1 VAAMTYSR
9 AGTPALT
16 FIRRLDRRGAGRDAA
31 SRRIVVLVLPLSI
44 PVLIFGVAASQ
55 AVITGLSLRA
65 PFQSCAR
72 CRWSVLSLDRS
83 QPRRACG
90 MGWIEQPLS
99 RKGGT
104 GFLDK
109 IIPNLTR
116 INSHSEPSCS
126 LHVAAATINRMP

>member
-1 VAAMTYSR
+1 MTYSR
-9 AGTPALT
+9 AGTAALT
-16 FIRRLDRRGAGRDAA
+16 FIHRLDRRGAGRDAA

-104 GFLDK
+104 GFFGQDHTQLDPDQLSQRAFML
-109 IIPNLTR
+109 IACCGCD
-116 INSHSEPSCS
+116 H
-126 LHVAAATINRMP
+126 